1 MKEVIIEAVG
11 LCKSFDT
18 DGENYNVIKNM
29 DLKIYKGDFTVIMGS
44 SGSGKSTLMYLLSGM
59 DKATM
64 GEVKMLGK
72 DFCRI
77 SKKEM
82 DKIRREQLSFV
93 FQGMNLIN
101 DLNIYENI
109 AAPTYKMKRDKRE
122 IRQSIDE
129 LLNTFELKEHERKYP
144 SQLSGGQ
151 KQRVAICRA
160 LINSPKVIFADEPT
174 GALNSSNGKE
184 VLDILTKLNNEG
196 QSIVMVTHDVKAAC
210 RANRLLYIKDGR
222 IDGELNLPNYTSLEG
237 EERKEEVFRF
247 LNSRGW

>member
-1 MKEVIIEAVG
+1 MKEVIIETKG

-59 DKATM
+59 DNATM
-64 GEVKMLGK
+64 GEVKMLDK
-72 DFCRI
+72 DFKKI
-77 SKKEM
+77 DKKEM
-82 DKIRREQLSFV
+82 DKIRREKLSFV
-93 FQGMNLIN
+93 FQGINLIN

-109 AAPTYKMKRDKRE
+109 AAPTYKMKRDKNE
-122 IRQSIDE
+122 LRQTIDK
-129 LLNTFELKEHERKYP
+129 LLNAFELKEHESKYP

-160 LINSPKVIFADEPT
+160 LINEPEVIFADEPT
-174 GALNSSNGKE
+174 GALNSSSGQE
-184 VLDILTKLNNEG
+184 VLDILSKLNNEG
-196 QSIVMVTHDVKAAC
+196 QSIVMVTHDAKAAC

-222 IDGELNLPNYTSLEG
+222 IDGELNMPKYTSMG
-237 EERKEEVFRF
+237 QEERKEEVFSF
-247 LNSRGW
+247 LESKGW